1 MLISVLEDAQQEMKT
16 HGTSPGDFD
25 RVRQTVKDVLDRMRR
40 HVPSD
45 VMALEIQ
52 KALIL
57 TLESRLQLLD
67 THLELN
73 KLKQSS
79 MLTMHA
85 NIATDEALPALRIIK
100 ERWML
105 MKNFSLYNLYQN
117 IDSSQGRDFGG
128 DENFMMETLVK
139 ESDKKIDQEKMLA
152 RDLFVPSLLYDLLME
167 NAELRRMANSY

>member
-1 MLISVLEDAQQEMKT
+1 
-16 HGTSPGDFD
+16 
-25 RVRQTVKDVLDRMRR
+25 
-40 HVPSD
+40 
-45 VMALEIQ
+45 
-52 KALIL
+52 
-57 TLESRLQLLD
+57 
-67 THLELN
+67 
-73 KLKQSS
+73 
-79 MLTMHA
+79 MHA

-139 ESDKKIDQEKMLA
+139 QSDAKINQVIAVDKEKMLA

-167 NAELRRMANSY
+167 NAELRRMANSYQLKVLIHHALKGTGGKK